1 MGSVMQ
7 QALTLD
13 EFKSALPDKI
23 KKSVNQ
29 QLIDQVNTTLS
40 EPELYESYR
49 DNLVSYASVM
59 QDGKFKITNYL
70 AAVKYVSH
78 KLMGRTNL
86 ASYSNTFPDKIIR
99 FAAEGVASKDIAS
112 YVSAY
117 NKSKLVNLIY
127 EQTMIPFHV
136 LNQDMYQKA
145 LNTQAELMLG
155 ANSEK
160 VRSDA
165 ANSLLTHLK
174 PPEATKIELDI
185 GIKKDSSIDAL
196 RQATMGLVAQQR
208 TALQAGA
215 FNAQEVAHSVV
226 VLDNESGEEV

>member
-196 RQATMGLVAQQR
+196 RQAT
-208 TALQAGA
+208 A

>member
-1 MGSVMQ
+1 MQ

>member
-1 MGSVMQ
+1 MQ

-70 AAVKYVSH
+70 SAVKYVSH

-185 GIKKDSSIDAL
+185 GVKKDSSINAL

-226 VLDNESGEEV
+226 VIDNESGEDV